1 MTERTLVTK
10 LIYSKT
16 TGHIDLIGRGHQ
28 YKDFTLFDA
37 SDLQE
42 VGIDI
47 NSLETGVEIPCRF
60 WAIWEAS
67 DKRNKAGNPYK
78 DIVAL
83 EPISKPATTT
93 STDTSSLLDE
103 LRGVNVQ
110 LEALIQ
116 LFTPLV
122 SRLLATEPPAAP
134 PAPAADPYPAG
145 NPVADADAEPQVDR
159 ETGEIGNDLG
169 MNTVARCSEGAHGCL
184 QRSNPAV
191 EATGVAG
198 RQSVSMISGVRMR
211 QSPSTQTIGQVAI
224 AYPVVERIAS

>member
-145 NPVADADAEPQVDR
+145 NPVADAEPQVDR
-159 ETGEIGNDLG
+159 ETGEIAYQEPISDEPFPTIADAINYG
-169 MNTVARCSEGAHGCL
+169 VAAGAF
-184 QRSNPAV
+184 PTIA
-191 EATGVAG
+191 EATYIYQLLKAERKPKSARKMARMWREEVAS
-198 RQSVSMISGVRMR
+198 RL
-211 QSPSTQTIGQVAI
+211 A
-224 AYPVVERIAS
+224 